1 MCYKCHKINL
11 NQGRSYI
18 NSPDWIKNKKL
29 TMNLIN
35 EKIVNALLKATVPSN
50 QESIA
55 VTVAL
60 NQEGIRKYSERIKIL
75 NLL

>member
-1 MCYKCHKINL
+1 
-11 NQGRSYI
+11 
-18 NSPDWIKNKKL
+18 
-29 TMNLIN
+29 MNLIN
-35 EKIVNALLKATVPSN
+35 KKIVNALLKATVPSN